1 MTHINRAR
9 SQQIRLMRASGK
21 SAHEIQQH
29 FTSLG
34 INVSLR
40 TVRYHFKERQPRRS
54 CPRKL
59 HHNILTA
66 IDEVTKRG
74 IKMKAQALQQKIEAD
89 FGVQLS
95 LTSVRRARR
104 NLGWKYGK
112 NSFCPITKD
121 LNKEARLRQ
130 AVQWLE
136 SGETWHD
143 VLFTDTT
150 TVTLERHTQ
159 LCSYMKGQPVARVR
173 VKPKPKKPFKIHVWG
188 MISRQGAG
196 PMVIFEGSMD
206 RHYFENAIIKGVA
219 APYVRGHFGSDHRFF
234 QDNDP
239 KHTAAAACIASE
251 GINWVRTPPESPDL
265 NPIKLVWHSM
275 KDFIR
280 NEVKPRTRQEL
291 VRAIEVFWD
300 TKLTQEFCNKVI
312 TGLSEVQRL
321 IVKNKGGPSGK

>member
-1 MTHINRAR
+1 MTHINRER
-9 SQQIRLMRASGK
+9 SRQIRLMRASGK

-29 FTSLG
+29 FTRLG
-34 INVSLR
+34 INASLR
-40 TVRYHFKERQPRRS
+40 TVRYHFKERRARRS

-66 IDEVTKRG
+66 IDEVTKSS
-74 IKMKAQALQQKIEAD
+74 IKLKAQALQQKIQAD

-104 NLGWKYGK
+104 NLG
-112 NSFCPITKD
+112 
-121 LNKEARLRQ
+121 Q

-143 VLFTDTT
+143 MLFTDTT
-150 TVTLERHTQ
+150 TVTLEHHTR
-159 LCSYMKGQPVARVR
+159 LCSRMKVQPVARVI
-173 VKPKPKKPFKIHVWG
+173 PKPQNHFKLYVWG
-188 MISRQGAG
+188 MISRHGAG
-196 PMVIFEGSMD
+196 PMVIFEGRMD
-206 RHYFENAIIKGVA
+206 RHYFEKAIIKGVA

-275 KDFIR
+275 RDFIR
-280 NEVKPRTRQEL
+280 KEVKPHTRLEL
-291 VRAIEVFWD
+291 VRAIAVFWD

-312 TGLSEVQRL
+312 TGLSEVQRQ
-321 IVKNKGGPSGK
+321 IVENKGGPSGK